1 MVVVTLQYR
10 LGALG
15 FLTAPGQ
22 VPANLGLRDQVLA
35 LRWVRRN
42 VAAFGGDPRAV
53 TVFGESAGGSSVAAL
68 ILSPLA
74 SNLFQRAIVQSAAQG
89 GFFSSESVEQGLE
102 KTMRLAARLGCC
114 HKQQQPPK
122 FELGNVKQW
131 LPEVV
136 RCLKERP
143 VEAILAASADAFATN
158 GLFLPVYGADAEV
171 LPVRPEEVLKEESDG
186 GDGNHQGAH
195 HHQQLPNP
203 GDLDLMVRTGLILLI
218 FYLKNC
224 ILILTFAL
232 LSSFSLASPRTRAR
246 CLRWRSF
253 LNWLFRTIKIC

>member
-1 MVVVTLQYR
+1 MVVVTVQYR

-102 KTMRLAARLGCC
+102 KTVRLAARLGC
-114 HKQQQPPK
+114 HKQQPPK

-171 LPVRPEEVLKEESDG
+171 LPVRPEDVLKEESDG

-195 HHQQLPNP
+195 HQQQLPNP
-203 GDLDLMVRTGLILLI
+203 GDLDLMVRTGLILPT
-218 FYLKNC
+218 FYLK
-224 ILILTFAL
+224 TVF
-232 LSSFSLASPRTRAR
+232 
-246 CLRWRSF
+246 
-253 LNWLFRTIKIC
+253 KI